1 MELPRHEM
9 ALSDSV
15 GSRRTTPDWE
25 QGFEPGARA
34 DEADVSQV
42 SADDDG
48 DFSQEIAPRRS
59 KGAEP
64 APLTSGL
71 TTAAELLARQSQ
83 PRVSPN
89 AFRNGMTVEHPQYGA
104 GTIIALSGDGPK
116 RTATVR
122 FMKDDAERKFRLIFS
137 DLVPVTAQETSP

>member
-1 MELPRHEM
+1 
-9 ALSDSV
+9 
-15 GSRRTTPDWE
+15 
-25 QGFEPGARA
+25 
-34 DEADVSQV
+34 
-42 SADDDG
+42 
-48 DFSQEIAPRRS
+48 
-59 KGAEP
+59 
-64 APLTSGL
+64 L

-89 AFRNGMTVEHPQYGA
+89 AFRHGMTVEHPQYGA